1 MCNLTV
7 GFGLG
12 CNDTIGGVK
21 ALYFADWADVVAGVD
36 YDNATGQVEVLPT
49 MTIYKYVPHRN
60 TGNWVEETTAN
71 LDTGSVFWTSTIS
84 ASLKEL
90 SQTKQ
95 TELQNLAYGRW
106 IVFVEDANRNIWMV
120 GAQEGVLVSGGNGST
135 GAAKGDLNGYT
146 LTLSAEDRYRAPRL
160 EAYTTV
166 PFDNATFGTIT
177 IED

>member
-21 ALYFADWADVVAGVD
+21 ALYFADWADVTAGVD

-95 TELQNLAYGRW
+95 VELQNMAYGRW
-106 IVFVEDANRNIWMV
+106 VVFVEDANQNIWMV

-160 EAYTTV
+160 ESYTAV
-166 PFDNATFGTIT
+166 PFDNATFGVIT

>member
-21 ALYFADWADVVAGVD
+21 ALYFADWEDVMAGVD

-95 TELQNLAYGRW
+95 VELQNLAYGRW

-166 PFDNATFGTIT
+166 PFDNARFGTIT

>member
-60 TGNWVEETTAN
+60 TGN
-71 LDTGSVFWTSTIS
+71 
-84 ASLKEL
+84 
-90 SQTKQ
+90 KQ
-95 TELQNLAYGRW
+95 IELQNLAYGRW
-106 IVFVEDANRNIWMV
+106 IVFVEDANENIWMI

-146 LTLSAEDRYRAPRL
+146 LTLSAEDRFRSPRL
-160 EAYTTV
+160 ESYTSV

>member
-1 MCNLTV
+1 
-7 GFGLG
+7 
-12 CNDTIGGVK
+12 
-21 ALYFADWADVVAGVD
+21 
-36 YDNATGQVEVLPT
+36 
-49 MTIYKYVPHRN
+49 
-60 TGNWVEETTAN
+60 
-71 LDTGSVFWTSTIS
+71 VFWTSTIS

-95 TELQNLAYGRW
+95 VELQNLAYGRW

>member
-36 YDNATGQVEVLPT
+36 YDNTTGQVEVLPT

-84 ASLKEL
+84 ASLKGL

-95 TELQNLAYGRW
+95 TELQSLAQGRW
-106 IVFVEDANRNIWMV
+106 IVFVEDANGSIWMV

-146 LTLSAEDRYRAPRL
+146 LTLSAEDRFRSPRL
-160 EAYTTV
+160 ESYTSV